1 MHNIKFTVSAI
12 FICTVAWREEHSHCS
27 AAIITVNFTVGL
39 RQTPQGIV
47 NTQVICG
54 LILMFQASP
63 WWNPQGLVWKQP
75 AYLEKKKNLII
86 MDSRK
91 SQPNQRHPKP
101 RNGKRWLKVQIE
113 WNWKFLPMP
122 FCGLVVKWCK
132 MLDRA
137 IFYQML
143 IMMNIQIWRF
153 LAMIEKKNWHGKITW
168 KAFRNVFCGTEVW
181 TLH

>member
-1 MHNIKFTVSAI
+1 MYS
-12 FICTVAWREEHSHCS
+12 CVAWRTFALFCSHYHCELYCWS
-27 AAIITVNFTVGL
+27 KANPT
-39 RQTPQGIV
+39 RHCKHPSD
-47 NTQVICG
+47 CG